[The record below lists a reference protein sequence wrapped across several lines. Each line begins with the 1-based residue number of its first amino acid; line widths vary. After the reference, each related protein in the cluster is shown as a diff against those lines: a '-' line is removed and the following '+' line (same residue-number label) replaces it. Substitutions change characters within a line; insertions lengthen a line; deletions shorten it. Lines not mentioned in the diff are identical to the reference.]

1 MPFLELEPFGVTD
14 AGKVRQNN
22 EDALLVGDGEDET
35 LFVVADGIGGFEA
48 GEVASSLAVEVLRD
62 LRPDRSFETAIA
74 EANRRILAAGRTDE
88 KLSGMGTTVVA
99 IRFGGTQR
107 EPMAEVAHVGDSRAY
122 LLRGGEMNP
131 ITEDHSLVAELV
143 RSGDLTRDQAAEHPQ
158 KNLITRALGADEN
171 VDVDTTV
178 LPIEA
183 GDRVLLC
190 SDGLSD
196 MVPEARISEIS
207 LNSSE
212 DPERAARS
220 LLAAALDAGGND
232 NITVIVVDVKEQAP
246 PPRRVRRRREGH
258 PGTSEMQAVEPS
270 VRPQDGRTSPRASPS
285 STQGSARRHPKTVR
299 SKRRN
304 GFRRALSKLVRGL
317 AIMLF
322 LAIALIPAYLWGS
335 SRYFFAFDGGDVVA
349 YQGLPYAP
357 LGIELNREWRRPG
370 IKESEIKDPYREP
383 IENHKFYT
391 ESQAEKVLGDLGS

>member
-1 MPFLELEPFGVTD
+1 LPFLELQPFGVTD

-22 EDALLVGDGEDET
+22 EDALLVGEGEDET

-48 GEVASSLAVEVLRD
+48 GEVASSLAVEVLKE
-62 LRPDRSFETAIA
+62 LRPDRSFKSAIA
-74 EANRRILAAGRTDE
+74 EANRRILAAGRGDK

-99 IRFGGTQR
+99 IRFGGTQL
-107 EPMAEVAHVGDSRAY
+107 EPTAEVAHVGDSRAY
-122 LLRGGEMNP
+122 LVRGGEMNP

-158 KNLITRALGADEN
+158 KNLITRALGADEE

-178 LPIEA
+178 LPVEA

-196 MVPEARISEIS
+196 MVPEARISEI
-207 LNSSE
+207 LLESSE
-212 DPERAARS
+212 DPERAARG
-220 LLAAALDAGGND
+220 LLSAALDAGGND
-232 NITVIVVDVKEQAP
+232 NITAIVVDVKEQAP
-246 PPRRVRRRREGH
+246 PPRRARRRREGH

-270 VRPQDGRTSPRASPS
+270 VQPQEGRTSPGESV
-285 STQGSARRHPKTVR
+285 QGRTRRHHKARRR
-299 SKRRN
+299 KRRA
-304 GFRRALSKLVRGL
+304 GLRRALGKLVRGL
-317 AIMLF
+317 AIVLV

-357 LGIELNREWRRPG
+357 FGFELNREWRRPG
-370 IKESEIKDPYREP
+370 VKESEIKDPYREP
-383 IENHKFYT
+383 IASHKLYT
-391 ESQAEKVLGDLGS
+391 ESQAEKVLEDLGS

>member
-1 MPFLELEPFGVTD
+1 LPFLELQPFGVTD

-22 EDALLVGDGEDET
+22 EDALLVGEGEDET

-62 LRPDRSFETAIA
+62 LRPDRSFKTAIA

-107 EPMAEVAHVGDSRAY
+107 EPLAEVAHVGDSRAY
-122 LLRGGEMNP
+122 LVRGGEMNP

-158 KNLITRALGADEN
+158 KNLITRALGADDD

-178 LPIEA
+178 LPTEA

-196 MVPEARISEIS
+196 MVPEARISEILLES
-207 LNSSE
+207 LE
-212 DPERAARS
+212 DPERAARN
-220 LLAAALDAGGND
+220 LLSAALDAGGND

-246 PPRRVRRRREGH
+246 PPRRVRRREGH
-258 PGTSEMQAVEPS
+258 SGTSEMRAVEPS
-270 VRPQDGRTSPRASPS
+270 VQPQEERTPPRASPRRA
-285 STQGSARRHPKTVR
+285 QERARRHHKAAR
-299 SKRRN
+299 RKRRG
-304 GFRRALSKLVRGL
+304 GFGWVLGGLVRWL
-317 AIMLF
+317 AIVAF

-335 SRYFFAFDGGDVVA
+335 SRYFFAFEGGEVVA

-357 LGIELNREWRRPG
+357 LGYELNREWRRPG
-370 IKESEIKDPYREP
+370 VEESEIKGPYREP
-383 IENHKFYT
+383 IESHKLYT
-391 ESQAEKVLGDLGS
+391 ESQIEKVLGDLGS